1 MADQKREAPVTQP
14 MPIRPPPPTAANE
27 AAIEAAH
34 LPAIGLVRKSYTSSQ
49 SAHDVGDRFAIVFCM
64 KQKTLTLPE
73 IVLIAGTRVALGV
86 GIGLLI
92 SHKLSKDQA
101 QGAGWALVGVGV
113 ATSIPLALGVIG
125 KPAVAEKQLALAS

>member
-1 MADQKREAPVTQP
+1 

-27 AAIEAAH
+27 VVIEAAH
-34 LPAIGLVRKSYTSSQ
+34 IPPLGWLGKSYTSSQ
-49 SAHDVGDRFAIVFCM
+49 NAHDIGDRFAIIFCM

-101 QGAGWALVGVGV
+101 QGAGWALLGVGV

-125 KPAVAEKQLALAS
+125 KPAVGEKQLALAS